1 MEKVRIKW
9 KERARL
15 KAYIKIE
22 KYDNNIDAKNFS
34 LDTKD
39 ETFRA
44 FIQLVTYKT
53 LMLSWIINTNAFIHM
68 INQLSLFKR
77 LLRRVKERVVH
88 NARDFK
94 LQIKRA
100 ENVKIY
106 MKEGVMRLLN
116 VLYVLNLDVNL
127 LFRTSL
133 YNIGLIRSFNKK
145 ALYI

>member
-1 MEKVRIKW
+1 
-9 KERARL
+9 
-15 KAYIKIE
+15 
-22 KYDNNIDAKNFS
+22 
-34 LDTKD
+34 
-39 ETFRA
+39 
-44 FIQLVTYKT
+44 
-53 LMLSWIINTNAFIHM
+53 M

-100 ENVKIY
+100 ENVKIH

-133 YNIGLIRSFNKK
+133 YNVGLIRSFNKK